1 MSVCGYDLFIFD
13 WSYNSLESI
22 LASSNEEV
30 VPQYILDV
38 DRTSDGNGVDLED
51 SVSES
56 SGSEVSVQKFVGSMN
71 FGVSEMRV
79 GNEEICQESQFME
92 QEGKMEANSP
102 DGPDLEIM
110 DIDEEMICAED
121 YENIENELSKVKLQ
135 SSKSPI
141 VDALVYCALKK
152 WGLEL
157 LEDKGD
163 NIRFRVFD
171 FHLYYR
177 YSTIICA
184 KQNPTEDMA
193 ARIKALRRW
202 FPDFPTKR
210 TGKMDD
216 PFDITVQLPNK
227 VDNKPKKIRD
237 IIEKQRRLIGLQK
250 VSRQR

>member
-13 WSYNSLESI
+13 WSYNPLESI
-22 LASSNEEV
+22 LASSNEEA

-171 FHLYYR
+171 FHL
-177 YSTIICA
+177 
-184 KQNPTEDMA
+184 
-193 ARIKALRRW
+193 
-202 FPDFPTKR
+202 
-210 TGKMDD
+210 
-216 PFDITVQLPNK
+216 
-227 VDNKPKKIRD
+227 
-237 IIEKQRRLIGLQK
+237 
-250 VSRQR
+250 

>member
-13 WSYNSLESI
+13 WSYNPLESI

-38 DRTSDGNGVDLED
+38 DRASDGTGGDLED

-56 SGSEVSVQKFVGSMN
+56 SGSEVKFVGTTTTMSYN
-71 FGVSEMRV
+71 GGSV
-79 GNEEICQESQFME
+79 GNEEICHEAQFME
-92 QEGKMEANSP
+92 QEGKMESNSP

-110 DIDEEMICAED
+110 DIDEEMICNTED

-157 LEDKGD
+157 IEDKGD

>member
-13 WSYNSLESI
+13 WSYNPLESI

-38 DRTSDGNGVDLED
+38 DRGSEGNGLDLED
-51 SVSES
+51 SGSES
-56 SGSEVSVQKFVGSMN
+56 SGSDGVREYVREKN
-71 FGVSEMRV
+71 NLGVSTV
-79 GNEEICQESQFME
+79 LLVNESESCHDTQFME
-92 QEGKMEANSP
+92 QEGKMEPNSP

-110 DIDEEMICAED
+110 DLDEDVICED

-157 LEDKGD
+157 IEDKGD

-171 FHLYYR
+171 FHLYYK